1 MQATDWEFKNR
12 AIIFGMIFGFTFPL
26 YFVDPQN
33 ISAAIAIGLG
43 AAFHGDPDRIVRW
56 LFVCAAVWLAAAA
69 SIRMWASSY
78 LQATVVYASDVNAD
92 SLVADGPYR
101 RVRNPLYFANVL
113 LAVGMGAM
121 MSRVGFA
128 VAVAAMLV
136 FCHRLILR
144 EEADLK
150 AAQGDRY
157 DRYVDAVPRLWPSLL
172 PRIASAGQ
180 RPNWAVGFKAELW
193 YWGFPMAVLAFA
205 VSLDLRFFYSVL
217 AISVLIF
224 WLGSW
229 RIQRRGS

>member
-12 AIIFGMIFGFTFPL
+12 AMIFGMIFGVTFPL

-33 ISAAIAIGLG
+33 FSAAIAIGLG

-56 LFVCAAVWLAAAA
+56 LFVCAAVWLVAAAL
-69 SIRMWASSY
+69 IRTWASSY
-78 LQATVVYASDVNAD
+78 LRATVVYAGDVKAD

-121 MSRVGFA
+121 MSRVGCA

-136 FCHRLILR
+136 FCYRLILR
-144 EEADLK
+144 EETDLK

-157 DRYVDAVPRLWPSLL
+157 DRYVEAVPRLWPSLL

-180 RPNWAVGFKAELW
+180 RPNWAAGFKAELW

-205 VSLDLRFFYSVL
+205 VSLDLRIFYAVLAGSVL
-217 AISVLIF
+217 FF

-229 RIQRRGS
+229 LVQRKRS